1 MNITEFAESHRLKTQ
16 RDGCGDVIVPGKSGH
31 IYEYSDSELGVIFV
45 SAVNRDPRTVFWKR
59 MSAACV
65 LAGMTRRQQGDAEGA
80 LSFDPGNSSQVKLAV
95 KLAGVRPQR
104 RVSEGQRAAAAAR
117 FAQYRRN
124 LAFKALQEGVCRL

>member
-1 MNITEFAESHRLKTQ
+1 M
-16 RDGCGDVIVPGKSGH
+16 
-31 IYEYSDSELGVIFV
+31 
-45 SAVNRDPRTVFWKR
+45 SAV
-59 MSAACV
+59 CV

-80 LSFDPGNSSQVKLAV
+80 LSFDPGNSKQVKLAV

-117 FAQYRRN
+117 FAEYRRN